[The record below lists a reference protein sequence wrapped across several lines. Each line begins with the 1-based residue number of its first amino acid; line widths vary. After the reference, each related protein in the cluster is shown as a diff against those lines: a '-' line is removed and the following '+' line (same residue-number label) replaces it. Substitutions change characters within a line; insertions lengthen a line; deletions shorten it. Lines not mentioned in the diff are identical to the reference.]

1 MSVGLDHSLMIVKG
15 VFTNS
20 LTDTLQAILTGIVSY
35 NVAFGMIVN
44 VALLLGTIKSMKI
57 SKRFGITSSYFLL
70 LVHRKM
76 FQ

>member
-57 SKRFGITSSYFLL
+57 SNLRFGITSSYFLL
-70 LVHRKM
+70 
-76 FQ
+76 